1 MLQLSIS
8 VAVCSEYIFFL
19 KVPGFLGLLGLS
31 FFPICFGA
39 EFELLWNFLR
49 LWWSH
54 CSLSRLGWW
63 YSWSR
68 YSDLSWQQG
77 FLCSETEDLPL
88 ELYQCFHRSLGGQE
102 TWRMSLLVNVSFSLV
117 VGMGVSMSFSSKS
130 EIFPFRT
137 SVCLVAL
144 FWFEGENILAD
155 FQLLPPCF
163 THTPPM
169 AAFPSPSQA
178 SADPPPALLQR
189 HEPML
194 KEQTDPFKASLDC
207 LTFNPSSDM
216 RTATVNGDWSK
227 PLVCYTATACWF
239 QKRWDA
245 FTFLF
250 FKSQQMCVKKKRKI
264 FNRWKRDLI

>member
-1 MLQLSIS
+1 MCVCRAAVHTCTLFMEPKSPYYLFMLQLSIS

-88 ELYQCFHRSLGGQE
+88 DLVNASIGLWGSGRHG
-102 TWRMSLLVNVSFSLV
+102 MSLLVNVSFSLV
-117 VGMGVSMSFSSKS
+117 VGDGGCLMSFSSKS

-163 THTPPM
+163 THTPPI
-169 AAFPSPSQA
+169 AALPSPSQA
-178 SADPPPALLQR
+178 SSKTPSTSTEAWAYVKGADRP
-189 HEPML
+189 
-194 KEQTDPFKASLDC
+194 
-207 LTFNPSSDM
+207 
-216 RTATVNGDWSK
+216 
-227 PLVCYTATACWF
+227 
-239 QKRWDA
+239 
-245 FTFLF
+245 
-250 FKSQQMCVKKKRKI
+250 I
-264 FNRWKRDLI
+264 